1 MKNVYFIKN
10 PDFPNITELRAR
22 LSKYDFQVV
31 NASAKKIDFMV
42 VDNLKYS
49 QLIQKRISKLECEH
63 SLIKITTKDFLKGF
77 GFDPEERFL
86 RWQQYP
92 NFNPWTGEKVKI
104 WNDEIVDLNFLSI

>member
-49 QLIQKRISKLECEH
+49 QLIQKRISKLESEH
-63 SLIKITTKDFLKGF
+63 PLIKITTKDFLKGF

>member
-22 LSKYDFQVV
+22 LSKYNFQVV

-42 VDNLKYS
+42 VDDFEYS
-49 QLIQKRISKLECEH
+49 QQIQKRISKLESEH
-63 SLIKITTKDFLKGF
+63 HLIKITTKEFLKKF

-92 NFNPWTGEKVKI
+92 NFNPWTGEQVRI
-104 WNDEIVDLNFLSI
+104 WNDRLVNLNFQQI